1 MAFLLNFILL
11 VCFVLFL
18 VVCMVGL
25 FFYSSFRS
33 ISDRLKGGNGRTN
46 SGRQGNGTYRRASDD
61 EVIIDRRT
69 PGEANRKI
77 FSEGEGEYV
86 DFEEEK

>member
-1 MAFLLNFILL
+1 MAFLLNLI
-11 VCFVLFL
+11 FL
-18 VVCMVGL
+18 VFFGL
-25 FFYSSFRS
+25 FIAVCIAGWFVWHSIRN
-33 ISDRLKGGNGRTN
+33 ISDRLRGGDSRATGSRQGGRT
-46 SGRQGNGTYRRASDD
+46 YRNAPQD

-69 PGEANRKI
+69 PDEANRKI